1 MQAWFLSTLRVGL
14 CGVLWQAA
22 AQQWLACDSWVVT
35 ACTSLVLSQTL
46 ACQFTQL
53 AIAQRLL
60 NTGLKHLC
68 LVASSWLLVVLRVLG
83 WSGGRAPLPG
93 LWTLAEH
100 LAQRSP
106 PGGHVSC
113 YTSCPASPVPTEA
126 YLGDELTCKWL
137 CL

>member
-1 MQAWFLSTLRVGL
+1 MDPQDFLRVGL
-14 CGVLWQAA
+14 CGVLGQAA

-35 ACTSLVLSQTL
+35 AWTSLVLSQML

-53 AIAQRLL
+53 AITQRLL
-60 NTGLKHLC
+60 NTGLKDPC
-68 LVASSWLLVVLRVLG
+68 LVASSWLLVVLGVLG
-83 WSGGRAPLPG
+83 WSGARAPLPR
-93 LWTLAEH
+93 LCTLAGH